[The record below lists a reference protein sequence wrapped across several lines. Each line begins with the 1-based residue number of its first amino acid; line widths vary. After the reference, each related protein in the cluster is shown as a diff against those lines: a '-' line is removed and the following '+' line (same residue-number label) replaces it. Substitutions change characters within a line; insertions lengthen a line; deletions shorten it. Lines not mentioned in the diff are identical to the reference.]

1 MEIQRYV
8 AVETPVPENT
18 KHERLRT
25 VESMAMDDFLHSNAD
40 VLIFTYDTAK
50 EAYRR
55 YTSVWKLVNQSER
68 FATLHTSLN
77 ENKIYVIKK

>member
-8 AVETPVPENT
+8 AVETPIPENT

-25 VESMAMDDFLHSNAD
+25 VESKAMDDFLHSNAS
-40 VLIFTYDTAK
+40 VLIFTYDTTE

-55 YTSVWKLVNQSER
+55 YTSLWKLVDQSER
-68 FATLHTSLN
+68 FATLHMSLN
-77 ENKIYVIKK
+77 KTKIYVIKK